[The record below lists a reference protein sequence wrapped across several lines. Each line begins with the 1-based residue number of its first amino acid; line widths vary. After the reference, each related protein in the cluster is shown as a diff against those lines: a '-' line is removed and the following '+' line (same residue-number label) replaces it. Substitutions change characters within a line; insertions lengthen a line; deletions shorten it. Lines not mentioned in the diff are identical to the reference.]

1 MRDIA
6 KLLAQAPLSAK
17 FGLAIIVVY
26 IIAAVFA
33 PILAPYP
40 QRAIVGTQFEAIS
53 AAHWLGTDHL
63 GRDMLSRLIYAARN
77 TVGIAV
83 AATGLTFFFGC
94 MLGFLA
100 ATMGS
105 WVDQLLSRAADT
117 ILAIPTLIFALM
129 LLTVFGTALPVLVLV
144 IAFLE
149 SPKVFRIARSSAM
162 NVVVMDFV
170 EAARL
175 RGEGVGWIMRRE
187 LLPNVMA
194 PLVAE
199 FGLRFC
205 FVFLLISALSFLG
218 LGIQPPLADWGAMV
232 RETAQLISFGVPTP
246 LIPAFAIALLTIAV
260 NFVVDWFLYK
270 QSGLKEDQA

>member
-53 AAHWLGTDHL
+53 GAHWLGTDHL

-83 AATGLTFFFGC
+83 AATALTFLFGC

-100 ATMGS
+100 ATIGG

-162 NVVVMDFV
+162 NIVVMDFV

-205 FVFLLISALSFLG
+205 FVFLMISALSFLG

>member
-6 KLLAQAPLSAK
+6 RLLGQAPLSAK
-17 FGLAIIVVY
+17 LGMAIIVVY
-26 IIAAVFA
+26 VIAALFA
-33 PILAPYP
+33 PFLAPYP
-40 QRAIVGTQFEAIS
+40 ERAIVGTQFEQFS

-83 AATGLTFFFGC
+83 AATALTFLFGC

-100 ATMGS
+100 ATIGG

-162 NVVVMDFV
+162 NIVVMDFV

-187 LLPNVMA
+187 VLPNVMA

-205 FVFLLISALSFLG
+205 FVFLMISALSFLG

-270 QSGLKEDQA
+270 QSGLKEERA

>member
-53 AAHWLGTDHL
+53 GAHWLGTDHL

-83 AATGLTFFFGC
+83 AATALTFLFGC

-100 ATMGS
+100 ATIGG

-175 RGEGVGWIMRRE
+175 RGEGVAWIMRRE
-187 LLPNVMA
+187 VLPNVMA

-205 FVFLLISALSFLG
+205 FVFLMISALSFLG

>member
-1 MRDIA
+1 M
-6 KLLAQAPLSAK
+6 KLLEQAPLSAK
-17 FGLAIIVVY
+17 FGMAIIVVY
-26 IIAAVFA
+26 VIAAVFA

-40 QRAIVGTQFEAIS
+40 QRAIVGSQFEAIS

-83 AATGLTFFFGC
+83 AATALTFLFGC

-100 ATMGS
+100 ATIGG

-144 IAFLE
+144 IGFLE

-205 FVFLLISALSFLG
+205 FVFLMISALSFLG

-270 QSGLKEDQA
+270 QSGLKEERA

>member
-17 FGLAIIVVY
+17 FGLAMIVVY

-53 AAHWLGTDHL
+53 GAHWLGTDHL

-83 AATGLTFFFGC
+83 AATALTFLFGC

-100 ATMGS
+100 ATIGG

-175 RGEGVGWIMRRE
+175 RGEGVAWIMRRE
-187 LLPNVMA
+187 VLPNVMA

-205 FVFLLISALSFLG
+205 FVFLMISALSFLG

>member
-1 MRDIA
+1 M
-6 KLLAQAPLSAK
+6 KLLEQAPLSAK
-17 FGLAIIVVY
+17 FGMAIIVVY
-26 IIAAVFA
+26 VIAAVFA

-40 QRAIVGTQFEAIS
+40 QRAIVGSQFEAIS

-83 AATGLTFFFGC
+83 AATALTFLFGC

-100 ATMGS
+100 ATIGG
-105 WVDQLLSRAADT
+105 WGDQLLSRAADT

-144 IAFLE
+144 IGFLE

-205 FVFLLISALSFLG
+205 FVFLMISALSFLG

-270 QSGLKEDQA
+270 QSGLKEERA

>member
-1 MRDIA
+1 VRNIL
-6 KLLAQAPLSAK
+6 KLLEQAPLSAK
-17 FGLAIIVVY
+17 FGMAIIVVY
-26 IIAAVFA
+26 VIAAVFA

-40 QRAIVGTQFEAIS
+40 QRAIVGSQFEAIS

-83 AATGLTFFFGC
+83 AATALTFLFGC

-100 ATMGS
+100 ATIGG

-144 IAFLE
+144 IGFLE

-205 FVFLLISALSFLG
+205 FVFLMISALSFLG

-270 QSGLKEDQA
+270 QSGLKEERA